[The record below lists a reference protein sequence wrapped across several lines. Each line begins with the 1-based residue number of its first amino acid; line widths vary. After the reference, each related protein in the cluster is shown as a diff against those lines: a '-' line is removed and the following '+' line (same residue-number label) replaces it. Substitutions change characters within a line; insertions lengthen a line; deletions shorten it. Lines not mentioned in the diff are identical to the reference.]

1 MTLKRM
7 LLMASVLAISSILA
21 LILMGCGHGS
31 VCSKLTAPVCPDST
45 LVPCGCFDAVLMRG
59 GIMGGDY
66 DPRDEGIHQ
75 AIVLRPDSTVEFYDD
90 TTRTSS
96 SRYTITRVMDGNQNR
111 PVFELRLIGP
121 GDPDA
126 APRLL
131 VEDADHI
138 WFRMP
143 RVVDDFEFLYVR

>member
-1 MTLKRM
+1 
-7 LLMASVLAISSILA
+7 
-21 LILMGCGHGS
+21 
-31 VCSKLTAPVCPDST
+31 
-45 LVPCGCFDAVLMRG
+45 
-59 GIMGGDY
+59 MGGDY

-75 AIVLRPDSTVEFYDD
+75 AIVLRPDSTVEFYND

-111 PVFELRLIGP
+111 PVFELRLIGQ

-131 VEDADHI
+131 IEDADHI
-138 WFRMP
+138 WFRKP
-143 RVVDDFEFLYVR
+143 RVVDDFEFLYGR